1 MIGLGIAN
9 SLGVNLSGINPAA
22 KSFVSATGISN
33 PNEVKAINDLVNGL
47 QADGIWS
54 KMKAVYPFV
63 TDNRNRLDY
72 TEDFSNAVWA
82 KNGSTVT
89 TNTITAPNG
98 TLTADTLSDGTANA
112 THVISTFKTS
122 FGQNGNNTS
131 TIYAKA
137 NTLNYLWMY
146 FYNGSEPAGIAAFF
160 NLSNGTVGTVQS
172 GLTASIENAGNGW
185 YRCSIT
191 RNFNFTAANSNCGF
205 GVSNADNVFTYLGT
219 NKSVYIWGAQL
230 DEAVTATTYQPIT
243 TTQQAYIA
251 SQFKYNLVNPL
262 DTDAAFRL
270 VFNGGWTHSVNGATP
285 NGTNG
290 YADTKFVPNTQ
301 LTLNSASFSAYS
313 RNNFTPI
320 IDQSWGC
327 SSNSSNLPLFAQS
340 FDPTKYIRSFIYSYL
355 TPDAMISATGI
366 DFSGL
371 FTTTRTAANNA
382 KSFRNTTQLA
392 AVTTQAQT
400 TQPTNNFF
408 FGAFNGGT
416 GISNYSNFQYAF
428 SHIGDGLTDTD
439 AANLYTRVQTFNQ
452 ALGRQVGVP
461 IVSDADAQAFLNSAE
476 ITDLTQANAINT
488 LVTDLKAQGLWT
500 KMKAV
505 YPFVGGTAS
514 THKWNLK
521 DPRDLD
527 AAYRLVFNGGWT
539 HSSTGATPN
548 GTNGFADT
556 KLSPFTKLSQSSAHN
571 AHYFRSSLNTNST
584 GYGVVKSDY
593 TERMDLIRFTDILY
607 SAIGNQGQTS
617 TSSIP
622 YNSLICTS
630 RTSLTSN
637 KLYKAGILLDTKT
650 DLLVSNLPNF
660 NYYLAAVNQSGF
672 TNLYT
677 SNQLAFSSIGDGLTD
692 TEAAA
697 LNSAVQTYQTTLNRN
712 V

>member
-22 KSFVSATGISN
+22 KSFVSATGISG

-63 TDNRNRLDY
+63 TDNRNLLGY
-72 TEDFSNAVWA
+72 TEDFGNAYWTKQSA
-82 KNGSTVT
+82 TVS
-89 TNTITAPNG
+89 TNTTTAPNE
-98 TLTADTLSDGTANA
+98 TLTADTS
-112 THVISTFKTS
+112 
-122 FGQNGNNTS
+122 
-131 TIYAKA
+131 
-137 NTLNYLWMY
+137 
-146 FYNGSEPAGIAAFF
+146 AF
-160 NLSNGTVGTVQS
+160 SSTVQS
-172 GLTASIENAGNGW
+172 FVRAS
-185 YRCSIT
+185 SISI
-191 RNFNFTAANSNCGF
+191 NSGQ
-205 GVSNADNVFTYLGT
+205 TYT
-219 NKSVYIWGAQL
+219 ISVYVKKSASSGANNIRITTNDTIAWNTGISQKFALTNSWQRITLTGVLTSSVNVCHIVFGSTGIDGNVDATCGGNVDMWGAQL
-230 DEAVTATTYQPIT
+230 ELGSTATTYQPIS

-251 SQFKYNLVNPL
+251 NQFKYNLVNPL

-270 VFNGGWTHSVNGATP
+270 VFNGGWTHSSLGATP

-290 YADTKFVPNTQ
+290 YADTKLTQ
-301 LTLNSASFSAYS
+301 TAAGMFSNSHFSFYSRTNSTTAIAQVEMGVGLTTGTTYSNLLMRLDTATSYVGGTVGSRNALSTSANSTGHVIVNGLSASAKAFKNGTLIATDTATQTGVLNTLPIYIGCQNANTIATNFSS
-313 RNNFTPI
+313 RQAAFT
-320 IDQSWGC
+320 S
-327 SSNSSNLPLFAQS
+327 
-340 FDPTKYIRSFIYSYL
+340 
-355 TPDAMISATGI
+355 
-366 DFSGL
+366 
-371 FTTTRTAANNA
+371 
-382 KSFRNTTQLA
+382 
-392 AVTTQAQT
+392 
-400 TQPTNNFF
+400 
-408 FGAFNGGT
+408 
-416 GISNYSNFQYAF
+416 
-428 SHIGDGLTDTD
+428 IGDGLTDTE

-556 KLSPFTKLSQSSAHN
+556 KLNDLSVMSDSSNSLGFYSRTNNSLLNCNDIGAYDGLYFTGLRFNNNNTTSFAHNGTDGASGSAVLFNSTLSSA
-571 AHYFRSSLNTNST
+571 AFLT
-584 GYGVVKSDY
+584 
-593 TERMDLIRFTDILY
+593 
-607 SAIGNQGQTS
+607 Q
-617 TSSIP
+617 
-622 YNSLICTS
+622 S
-630 RTSLTSN
+630 RTSLTSLKFIRN
-637 KLYKAGILLDTKT
+637 GVVLASTTNTKT
-650 DLLVSNLPNF
+650 GINANQTFYVGATNGLFGAQQYGNRELALAYFSN
-660 NYYLAAVNQSGF
+660 
-672 TNLYT
+672 
-677 SNQLAFSSIGDGLTD
+677 GLTD

>member
-1 MIGLGIAN
+1 MAN
-9 SLGVNLSGINPAA
+9 SNGWGDGASNNLIGWGQGADNAIGWGDSHL
-22 KSFVSATGISN
+22 KSWAGATDIAGFDSSAISYFNATGISGATQQD
-33 PNEVKAINDLVNGL
+33 AIDNLIRGL
-47 QADGIWS
+47 KDDGIWS

-98 TLTADTLSDGTANA
+98 TLTADTLLDGTSNTVHYVSTVKNA
-112 THVISTFKTS
+112 

-146 FYNGSEPAGIAAFF
+146 FYNGSEAGGVSAFF
-160 NLSNGTVGTVQS
+160 NLSNGTLGTVQS
-172 GLTASIENAGNGW
+172 GITATIENAGNGW

-191 RNFNFTAANSNCGF
+191 RNFNFSAAFSDCGY
-205 GVSNADNVFTYLGT
+205 GVSNADNVFSYLGT
-219 NKSVYIWGAQL
+219 NKSIYIWGAQV
-230 DEAVTATTYQPIT
+230 ENGSTATTYQPIT
-243 TTQQAYIA
+243 TTQQAFIA
-251 SQFKYNLVNPL
+251 NQFKYNLVNPL

-270 VFNGGWTHSVNGATP
+270 VFNGGWTHSSNGATP

-290 YADTKFVPNTQ
+290 YADTK
-301 LTLNSASFSAYS
+301 LN
-313 RNNFTPI
+313 
-320 IDQSWGC
+320 
-327 SSNSSNLPLFAQS
+327 
-340 FDPTKYIRSFIYSYL
+340 
-355 TPDAMISATGI
+355 
-366 DFSGL
+366 
-371 FTTTRTAANNA
+371 
-382 KSFRNTTQLA
+382 
-392 AVTTQAQT
+392 
-400 TQPTNNFF
+400 
-408 FGAFNGGT
+408 
-416 GISNYSNFQYAF
+416 
-428 SHIGDGLTDTD
+428 
-439 AANLYTRVQTFNQ
+439 
-452 ALGRQVGVP
+452 
-461 IVSDADAQAFLNSAE
+461 
-476 ITDLTQANAINT
+476 
-488 LVTDLKAQGLWT
+488 
-500 KMKAV
+500 
-505 YPFVGGTAS
+505 
-514 THKWNLK
+514 
-521 DPRDLD
+521 
-527 AAYRLVFNGGWT
+527 
-539 HSSTGATPN
+539 
-548 GTNGFADT
+548 
-556 KLSPFTKLSQSSAHN
+556 PFTRLSQSSAHN

-692 TEAAA
+692 TEAANLYTRVQAFQTA
-697 LNSAVQTYQTTLNRN
+697 LSRN
-712 V
+712 I